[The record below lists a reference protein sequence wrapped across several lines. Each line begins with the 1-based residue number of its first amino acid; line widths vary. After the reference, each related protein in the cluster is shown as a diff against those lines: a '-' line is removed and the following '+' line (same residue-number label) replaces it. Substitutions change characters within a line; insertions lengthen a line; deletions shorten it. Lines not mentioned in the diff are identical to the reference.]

1 MWVRKVSNRQ
11 GLDVFSDSGQVAPQF
26 ILRQTLPGH
35 IQRLGSVCLRHLGE
49 IKEGVLSGK

>member
-26 ILRQTLPGH
+26 ILIQTLSSH
-35 IQRLGSVCLRHLGE
+35 IQQLGSICLRHLGE
-49 IKEGVLSGK
+49 IKEGVLFGK